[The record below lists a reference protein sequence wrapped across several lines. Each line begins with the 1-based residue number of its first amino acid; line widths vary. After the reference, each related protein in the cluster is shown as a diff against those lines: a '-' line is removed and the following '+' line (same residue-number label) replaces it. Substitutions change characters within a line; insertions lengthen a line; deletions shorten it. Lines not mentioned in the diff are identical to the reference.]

1 MSSGSLLLVILA
13 VSAATVREASAQSL
27 RNDSA
32 CGACNCQFNNIDIFS
47 SIMDAKIDARLNSA
61 ESRINS
67 TLDAKIDTRLNSA
80 ESRINSTFNSLNSSL
95 SSVASALA
103 GQPGKWSWDIII

>member
-13 VSAATVREASAQSL
+13 VSITVREVSAQSL
-27 RNDSA
+27 RNNS
-32 CGACNCQFNNIDIFS
+32 CGACNCQFNNIDIIN
-47 SIMDAKIDARLNSA
+47 SIMDAKIDARLNRA

-67 TLDAKIDTRLNSA
+67 TLD
-80 ESRINSTFNSLNSSL
+80 SLNDSL

-103 GQPGKWSWDIII
+103 SQPGS